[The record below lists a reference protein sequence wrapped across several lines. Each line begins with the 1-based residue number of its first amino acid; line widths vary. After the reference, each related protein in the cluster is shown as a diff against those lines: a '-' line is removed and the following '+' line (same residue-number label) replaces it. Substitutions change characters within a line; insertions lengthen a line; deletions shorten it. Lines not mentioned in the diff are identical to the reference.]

1 MKPSADS
8 GRAWL
13 LPTTPTY
20 SLGSH
25 HQERQRL
32 AYQASLLD
40 QITDR
45 FLRGAGLGAGMRV
58 LDVGCG
64 LGDVAMLAARILGPR
79 GEVIAIDR
87 DPTML
92 AAAEERAERA
102 RLSVQFVQAD
112 VTNLDLGELRVDAA
126 VGRLILMHVPDPVA
140 VVRAA
145 DAHVRRGGIVA
156 FQEFTTS
163 ATRVHP
169 ALPRT
174 QAALDR
180 ITETFELVGA
190 DSHAGDNL
198 RPTFLRAGLPEPKL
212 RAESLIGGA
221 AESPVFEMIT
231 GVTQTLRPAMER
243 LGLARPG
250 EIDPQAL
257 GAQLR
262 QEVEDAAGVVAA
274 PPLVGAWA
282 RTAS

>member
-1 MKPSADS
+1 MTITA
-8 GRAWL
+8 
-13 LPTTPTY
+13 TY

-45 FLRGAGLGAGMRV
+45 FLCGAGLRAGMRV

-64 LGDVAMLAARILGPR
+64 LGDVAMLAAQILGPR
-79 GEVIAIDR
+79 GEVIAIDT

-102 RLSVQFVQAD
+102 RLRVQLVQAD
-112 VTNLDLGELRVDAA
+112 VTDLDLGELRFDAA
-126 VGRLILMHVPDPVA
+126 IGRLILMHVPDPVSA
-140 VVRAA
+140 VRAA
-145 DAHVRRGGIVA
+145 AAHVRPGGIVA

-169 ALPRT
+169 PLPTT

-180 ITETFELVGA
+180 ISETFERVGA
-190 DSHAGDNL
+190 DSQAGDNL
-198 RPTFLRAGLPEPKL
+198 RPIFLSAGLPEPEL

-221 AESPVFEMIT
+221 ADSPVFDMIT

-257 GAQLR
+257 GEELR
-262 QEVEDAAGVVAA
+262 REIEDAAGVVAA

-282 RTAS
+282 RTAI